1 MLGAICNAQRAVVI
15 QTGNQINCLQKTDD
29 NDDSFNNQNW
39 MKGQFL
45 AENNDKDNH
54 LQFSYI
60 KCQLITLFYST
71 ETLKIIFKFFKSFI
85 VFIILKLIAMSIGQK
100 VKFLCYILV
109 KEFEIEILEF
119 LSLVFAWTVIN
130 PTSKRHEEV
139 AQTDCRN

>member
-39 MKGQFL
+39 IKGQFL

-100 VKFLCYILV
+100 VKFLC
-109 KEFEIEILEF
+109 
-119 LSLVFAWTVIN
+119 
-130 PTSKRHEEV
+130 
-139 AQTDCRN
+139 